1 MEINDVGKINMELF
15 DTMVKYTSSVVMSGF
30 LGLDSLKEQL
40 KGETIQNQIIKVTEM
55 GVYDTK

>member
-1 MEINDVGKINMELF
+1 MEINDIGKINMELF

-40 KGETIQNQIIKVTEM
+40 KGDTIQNQIIKVTEM
-55 GVYDTK
+55 GVYYTK

>member
-1 MEINDVGKINMELF
+1 MEINDVGKFNMELF

-40 KGETIQNQIIKVTEM
+40 KG
-55 GVYDTK
+55 